1 MTAADLKLAQYPEDL
16 PSLASDWRV
25 TVTFDLCP
33 DVLGACEVCTLED
46 YDRDPE
52 QATMRLTY
60 QQWDDVAST
69 TDVCDVAH
77 ADQELEWLLKCSPVD
92 GYPRN
97 IRLQVPPSWAAPVE
111 VVDLPVADTD
121 SDPEFILYDSLL
133 RFIRTLP
140 NSATVDMSGRDGFD
154 HARNTLLGH
163 VSQLGLH
170 RIQELERRVA

>member
-1 MTAADLKLAQYPEDL
+1 MTAADLKLVAHPEDL
-16 PSLASDWRV
+16 PALASDWRV
-25 TVTFDLCP
+25 TVTLDLCT
-33 DVLGACEVCTLED
+33 DVLDVCQVCAEESPDDPPRATLRCV
-46 YDRDPE
+46 YD
-52 QATMRLTY
+52 
-60 QQWDDVAST
+60 QWDTQGST

-121 SDPEFILYDSLL
+121 SDPEYLLYDSLL

-140 NSATVDMSGRDGFD
+140 NTATVDMSGRDGFD

-170 RIQELERRVA
+170 RIQELERRTAA